1 MSEIK
6 DNPLLNYSGLPPF
19 SQVKPEHVKSAVETA
34 IERCKKQIIEL
45 SEKYKNEPTWDNV
58 ISPIE
63 ENEDRLSKVWSV
75 VSHLNSVNNTKELR
89 KAHDECLPVLSQ
101 FYSWFGQYKPYFE
114 VLKKIQASDAF
125 GRLSIP
131 QRKAIKNAIRDF
143 KLTGVDLNEAE
154 QKEFA
159 QISAKLSELTSKF
172 SNNVLDA
179 THGYTLHVTDKDK
192 LKGLPE
198 SALKLASAE
207 ASERK
212 LDGYVFTLEMPSYLP
227 L

>member
-6 DNPLLNYSGLPPF
+6 DNPLLNYSGLPPL

-89 KAHDECLPVLSQ
+89 QAHDECLPVLSQ

-131 QRKAIKNAIRDF
+131 QQKAIKNAIRDF
-143 KLTGVDLNEAE
+143 KFLGFRFGKGRKGVSIRVHR
-154 QKEFA
+154 K
-159 QISAKLSELTSKF
+159 SWKKF
-172 SNNVLDA
+172 
-179 THGYTLHVTDKDK
+179 KDK
-192 LKGLPE
+192 LK
-198 SALKLASAE
+198 ALTSRSRCGSIVNAMKRIKVVARGWLNYYGIADMKSSIE
-207 ASERK
+207 ALNGWLYRRIR
-212 LDGYVFTLEMPSYLP
+212 MCI
-227 L
+227 